1 MNRNWILPEKL
12 AGKSQDLEA
21 VLFVTVEKDGSIK
34 EMWFEKRS
42 GKTEFDQSAQRAV
55 ILSNPLPPLP
65 EKYAHAHMNVGLVF
79 RPPAGP
85 AKGF

>member
-42 GKTEFDQSAQRAV
+42 GNTWFDESAQRAV
-55 ILSNPLPPLP
+55 VKSNPVPPLP
-65 EKYAHAHMNVGLVF
+65 DKYPLASLPAGLVF
-79 RPPAGP
+79 RPPN
-85 AKGF
+85 